1 MGWKST
7 ADISREHAIQLATKE
22 LAKKIGEI
30 HAMSD
35 TELERTETDFCTRI

>member
-7 ADISREHAIQLATKE
+7 VDITREHAIQLVTKE

-30 HAMSD
+30 H
-35 TELERTETDFCTRI
+35 TIRITN